1 MENTKS
7 LLDEVLAHYENND
20 KPTDETPSEMKESDY
35 KLQEYLVGNGNTRHL
50 YDYYDL
56 VNQGK

>member
-7 LLDEVLAHYENND
+7 LLDEVLEHYENND
-20 KPTDETPSEMKESDY
+20 QHTDETPSEVKESFY
-35 KLQEYLVGNGNTRHL
+35 KLQEYLVGDGDIRHL

>member
-1 MENTKS
+1 MENKKS
-7 LLDEVLAHYENND
+7 LLDEVLAHYENNNQ
-20 KPTDETPSEMKESDY
+20 PIDETPSELKESDY
-35 KLQEYLVGNGNTRHL
+35 KIQEYLVGDGDTRHL

>member
-7 LLDEVLAHYENND
+7 LLDEVLAQYEKTD
-20 KPTDETPSEMKESDY
+20 QPTDETSSEMKQSE
-35 KLQEYLVGNGNTRHL
+35 LALWNYLCGDGDIRHL

-56 VNQGK
+56 INQGN

>member
-7 LLDEVLAHYENND
+7 LLDEVLEHYENND
-20 KPTDETPSEMKESDY
+20 QPTDETPSEVKESFC
-35 KLQEYLVGNGNTRHL
+35 KLQEYLVGDGDIRLL
-50 YDYYDL
+50 YDYYNL